1 MGNCLG
7 KEPLSAPNGAQGS
20 GPGNNSGFAANNLN
34 FANESILP
42 GGHLHTAAS
51 APPAG
56 GGVGGQDA
64 GGQDLTG
71 TPQRPAHHSLSG
83 GNSALPA
90 GNSALPAGLTGAEP
104 AAGEPAGAG
113 NGPVGHQNSKT
124 FVALYDYD
132 ARTDEDLSF
141 KKGEHLDILND
152 TQGDWWYAKSK
163 TTRLEGYIPSNYVA
177 RLKSI
182 EAEA

>member
-7 KEPLSAPNGAQGS
+7 KEPLTPPTNQGVGQGNSSAFS
-20 GPGNNSGFAANNLN
+20 ANNLN

-42 GGHLHTAAS
+42 GGHALHTATGTT
-51 APPAG
+51 PG
-56 GGVGGQDA
+56 TGGVSGQDA
-64 GGQDLTG
+64 GGQDLTSG

-83 GNSALPA
+83 GAGVVPT
-90 GNSALPAGLTGAEP
+90 GNSALPAGLAGAEP
-104 AAGEPAGAG
+104 ATGEPANNSAG
-113 NGPVGHQNSKT
+113 VSHQNSKT

>member
-7 KEPLSAPNGAQGS
+7 KEPLSPPNAQGS
-20 GPGNNSGFAANNLN
+20 GPGNNPSFTANNLN

-42 GGHLHTAAS
+42 GSHLHTATGATPAS
-51 APPAG
+51 
-56 GGVGGQDA
+56 GVSGQDA
-64 GGQDLTG
+64 GGQDLNNG

-83 GNSALPA
+83 GPVVPGA
-90 GNSALPAGLTGAEP
+90 GNSALPLAGGEP
-104 AAGEPAGAG
+104 AAGEPAAG
-113 NGPVGHQNSKT
+113 SAGVAHQNSKT

-152 TQGDWWYAKSK
+152 TQGDWWYARSK